1 MFESRVRAFVPID
14 WRTLRDANVPY
25 NHPIFDLINRVA
37 RGFLARLRARRLL
50 KIRRSTDQVAT
61 TRKRL
66 RDSMSR
72 TASNRRIHPGS
83 GIAYADPPFL
93 GTHRPW
99 FRGMDM
105 YYTGFSRPGSTA
117 LARV

>member
-1 MFESRVRAFVPID
+1 MFESRVRAFAPLD
-14 WRTLRDANVPY
+14 WRTLRDASVPY
-25 NHPIFDLINRVA
+25 NHPIFDLINRVV

-50 KIRRSTDQVAT
+50 KIRRRTDQVAT

-83 GIAYADPPFL
+83 GIDYADPGS

-105 YYTGFSRPGSTA
+105 YYTGFSRPEGTA